1 MSDATS
7 TAAAATK
14 GPLTG
19 VTVIE
24 LSRLAAG
31 PMCTRVLADLGAR
44 VIKVE
49 QAGGRECPAPE
60 TTGSAH
66 LDGGKESIALDL
78 GKDAD
83 RLIFDK
89 LLERADVLV
98 DSLGV
103 RVLDGHGYAW
113 EQLHARFPRL
123 VHAAASGFG
132 HTGPYA
138 ARPLSDLSLQAIG
151 GLMSLVGSGAGEPP
165 RPVVAPVSELAAAL
179 FTAVGVNAALY
190 HRTMTGEAIRLDVA
204 MLDSQLALLAGAIAR
219 HAQKGGEGEA
229 VGVSR
234 PPVAPAG
241 AFKAKDGWL
250 VLAATTDAEF
260 TRLADALGSPWLA
273 TDPRFAATAD
283 RCQAWQALAS
293 EIEKALAGE
302 RVADWIEALDAAD
315 VLCAPVNRIDKVVAD
330 PQLRSRNMVVSEP
343 DGEGA
348 SPLRVGNPIKMS
360 SFPDPSM
367 RQPAPSLDQDRARLV
382 AEMMAPAA
390 GHAPVP
396 RGTSTALST
405 LGGRNRTGRLLLGYL
420 RQVIGIEV
428 PARTDVLGSGTFRDR
443 AKVLAEAL
451 LSERGEVLGTVL
463 AAELVHLV
471 TAASGA
477 ERFELFEL
485 LASSFAQDPRRVQV
499 AVDRW
504 RADQSPDT
512 YARLMAAVEP
522 PRQELFRRMNMA
534 PGGTAALIKLR
545 EELIRQ
551 LRDHPRLGPVDHDL
565 RHLLGSWF
573 NRGFLRLER
582 ISWHT
587 PAVVLEKLIAYEAVH
602 EIVGWD
608 DLQRRLA
615 ADRRCYGFFHP
626 ALPDEPLI
634 FVEVALV
641 DQLADRIEP
650 IIRAPEPAEDDE
662 AEPTTA
668 IFYSISNCQ
677 PGLRGIS
684 FGNFLIKQ
692 VAAELKRE
700 LPGIET
706 FATLSPIPGFRGWLE
721 NPATDVAKGL
731 PRSLCER
738 IVKENGNGD
747 LRDAVMHLARSGE
760 AEGYSRSELLRQAL
774 LRLGAR
780 YLAGTGNPGGPTDAV
795 ARFHLGN
802 GARIEQLNWMG
813 DLSPKG
819 IRQSHGLMVNYLY
832 DLDEV
837 EKNHEAFANNR
848 PVAISKGIAAL
859 IDTTEGELL
868 PQSLKSR
875 VDAAMELLVRKA

>member
-31 PMCTRVLADLGAR
+31 SMCTRVLADLGAR

-49 QAGGRECPAPE
+49 QVTGKERQTPE
-60 TTGSAH
+60 TDRAAH

-78 GKDAD
+78 GKEAD

-98 DSLGV
+98 ESLGV
-103 RVLDGHGYAW
+103 GVLDGHGYAS
-113 EQLHARFPRL
+113 EQLHERFPRL

-138 ARPLSDLSLQAIG
+138 ARPVSDISLQAIG
-151 GLMSLVGSGAGEPP
+151 GLMSLVGPGTGEPP
-165 RPVVAPVSELAAAL
+165 RPVAAPVSELAAAL

-204 MLDSQLALLAGAIAR
+204 MLDSQLALLAGAVASQGR
-219 HAQKGGEGEA
+219 DGA
-229 VGVSR
+229 VAEPVDSTR
-234 PPVAPAG
+234 PLLAPAG
-241 AFKAKDGWL
+241 VFRAKDGWL

-260 TRLADALGSPWLA
+260 TRLAEALGSPWLA
-273 TDPRFAATAD
+273 TDPRFAAAAD
-283 RCQAWQALAS
+283 RCQSWQALRS
-293 EIEKALAGE
+293 EIEKVLTAD
-302 RVADWIEALDAAD
+302 RVANWIEALEAAG
-315 VLCAPVNRIDKVVAD
+315 VICAPVNHIDKVVTDA
-330 PQLRSRNMVVSEP
+330 QLRSRNMVVTEP
-343 DGEGA
+343 DGEG
-348 SPLRVGNPIKMS
+348 PTQLRVGNPIKMS
-360 SFPDPSM
+360 SFPDPST
-367 RQPAPSLDQDRARLV
+367 RQPAPTLDQDRARLV
-382 AEMMAPAA
+382 AEMMAPGA
-390 GHAPVP
+390 GHAPAP
-396 RGTSTALST
+396 RSASTALST
-405 LGGRNRTGRLLLGYL
+405 LSGRNRTGRLLLDYL

-428 PARTDVLGSGTFRDR
+428 PARADVLGSGPFRER
-443 AKVLAEAL
+443 AKALAEAL

-504 RADQSPDT
+504 RADQSPET

-545 EELIRQ
+545 QELIRQ

-650 IIRAPEPAEDDE
+650 IIRAPQPGVDDE
-662 AEPTTA
+662 FEPNTA

-706 FATLSPIPGFRGWLE
+706 FATLSPIPGFRAWLE
-721 NPATDVAKGL
+721 NPATDLGKGL
-731 PRSLCER
+731 PRSLSER
-738 IVKENGNGD
+738 IVKETGAGE
-747 LRDAVMHLARSGE
+747 LRDALMHLARSGE

-780 YLAGTGNPGGPTDAV
+780 YLAGTGTQGGPTDAV

-813 DLSPKG
+813 DLSAKG

-848 PVAISKGIAAL
+848 PVAMSKGIAAL
-859 IDTTEGELL
+859 IDITEGELL

-875 VDAAMELLVRKA
+875 VDAAMDLLVRKA